1 MFEGI
6 CEAMYREMERLEQK
20 YQNGNVQMNG
30 QDLKDI
36 DMMAHALKSLAT
48 YEAMKGNSEYGASYG
63 GSYNGGSYARTAVII
78 VKYRMVMT
86 GKKRGCGY
94 NSASFLTPILTPVLT
109 PIIGQNRSKSV

>member
-6 CEAMYREMERLEQK
+6 CEAMHREMDRLEQK
-20 YQNGNVQMNG
+20 YENENVQMNG

-63 GSYNGGSYARTAVII
+63 GSYNGGSYARGRSRT
-78 VKYRMVMT
+78 T
-86 GKKRGCGY
+86 GRYISRDGGY
-94 NSASFLTPILTPVLT
+94 YHEVPN
-109 PIIGQNRSKSV
+109 GYDR